1 MTRRSSKNVASGSRG
16 GKTQFQA
23 ADSRQTSA
31 PPIAELNGADRRE
44 TRAGGMH
51 WVGEENADSE
61 MANNIV
67 VSEADTSCE
76 WV

>member
-1 MTRRSSKNVASGSRG
+1 
-16 GKTQFQA
+16 
-23 ADSRQTSA
+23 
-31 PPIAELNGADRRE
+31 
-44 TRAGGMH
+44 MH